1 MFETTTFSDSRLLQ
15 DFVSRSESIRTQLSH
30 ASWSRGISN
39 FYSENIPF
47 SYSTGTEFAEQILH
61 LIDCFIS
68 EGKLNSCRV
77 HELGAGL
84 GLLSKHILDVAD
96 DNFMH
101 MAHQLQVEVSD
112 SSKESLEAINA
123 LDIFKEHRHRVT
135 THVVD
140 CLQPDFSQPPH
151 VVIMAYL
158 LDSLPTRHIE
168 IEKGRVY
175 ELQVRTTLRNNA
187 TVIDTT
193 EMPPRILEG
202 DEIKALING
211 PLNDRKKALLGQLVE
226 CLVEET
232 MFIPLDEATI
242 PADERVELEAFIAT
256 LNTEETHRFNFSYA
270 CHKVLH
276 NLFESAPD
284 QALICTYDMGF
295 IQKDTCP
302 EVDQLYGTF
311 GACMFFSI
319 YFPHLAYIAQKFG
332 FETCFSDYTEGQ
344 SQMGIFFKGIPVQ
357 KLQATFHRV
366 FHEEGGEKAYKA
378 QQSLLELSSNTE
390 LFTSELHQTLAP
402 LSPKEKESYTLLYGI
417 AQGYQKRKGLDE
429 AAGYAEQL
437 LKLYGRSAISTYYL
451 KADLLNDKGN
461 PQGALSCLGEAIE
474 AAPSYFRLH
483 HLKAL
488 IAGSHKQYNMF
499 LEAAKE
505 SLKYAPN
512 RESLLWDH
520 LLTMALVYL
529 ELQQTRKSRD
539 IFMWISNTELH
550 FPGILP
556 STLVKRATAISKQF
570 EGFLQ

>member
-1 MFETTTFSDSRLLQ
+1 MYDNTTFSDSRLIQ
-15 DFVSRSESIRTQLSH
+15 DFVSRSESIRTKLSH

-39 FYSENIPF
+39 FFSESIPF
-47 SYSTGTEFAEQILH
+47 SYSTSTEFAEQLLH

-68 EGKLNSCRV
+68 EGNLKTCRV

-84 GLLSKHILDVAD
+84 GLLSKNIVDVANN
-96 DNFMH
+96 NFMH
-101 MAHQLQVEVSD
+101 MSHQLHVEVSD
-112 SSKESLEAINA
+112 SSKESLEAINT
-123 LDIFKEHRHRVT
+123 LDIFKEHRHRIS

-140 CLQPDFSQPPH
+140 CLQPDFAQPPH

-168 IEKGRVY
+168 IDNGRIY
-175 ELQVRTTLRNNA
+175 ELHVRTSLRKNA
-187 TVIDTT
+187 IIIDTT
-193 EMPPRILEG
+193 EMPPRILEE
-202 DEIKALING
+202 DDIKTLLQG

-226 CLVEET
+226 CLEEET
-232 MFIPLDEATI
+232 MFIPLDDASL
-242 PADERVELEAFIAT
+242 PADERVELEAFIGT
-256 LNTEETHRFNFSYA
+256 LDTTTKLRFNFSYA

-276 NLFESAPD
+276 HLFENAPE

-302 EVDQLYGTF
+302 EVEQLYGTF

-319 YFPHLAYIAQKFG
+319 FFPHLAYIAQKFG

-366 FHEEGGEKAYKA
+366 FHEEGGEKPYKI
-378 QQSLLELSSNTE
+378 QRSLIELPSNKDS
-390 LFTSELHQTLAP
+390 FSSELTQSMAA

-417 AQGYQKRKGLDE
+417 AQAYQKRGGRDE
-429 AAGYAEQL
+429 AEGYANQL
-437 LKLYGRSAISTYYL
+437 IKAYGRSAISAYYL
-451 KADLLNDKGN
+451 KADLLNESG
-461 PQGALSCLGEAIE
+461 QHQEALACLKDAIE
-474 AAPSYFRLH
+474 AAPAYFRLH

-488 IAGSHKQYNMF
+488 IAGSNKQYNMF
-499 LEAAKE
+499 LEAARE
-505 SLKYAPN
+505 SLKYAPD
-512 RESLLWDH
+512 RSYILWDH

-529 ELQQTRKSRD
+529 ELNQTRKSRD

-570 EGFLQ
+570 EGFLK